1 MRQKLVAGNWKSNG
15 NRQFVEQLLG
25 ALKAHSDQVPA
36 EVKVAVCPPSVYL
49 TKAEELLRG
58 TAFLLGAQNVSA
70 FEEGAYTGEVT
81 ASMLKDVGCSLV
93 IIGHSE
99 RRSLLAE
106 NESQFAEKIKLALNA
121 GLQPVYCV
129 GESLDQRRQ
138 GQALAVCREQLLAGL
153 VAVTSEQAAQLVI
166 AYEPVWAI
174 GTGETASPEQ
184 VQEVHACLRQALRER
199 FGEQAELI
207 QILYGGSVKAANA
220 RELFALPDVDGGL
233 IGGASLVADEFLAI
247 CKAGINA

>member
-15 NRQFVEQLLG
+15 NSQFVEQLLG
-25 ALKAHSDQVPA
+25 ALKAHSDQVPS
-36 EVKVAVCPPSVYL
+36 EVEVAVCPPLVYL
-49 TKAEELLRG
+49 AKAEELLRG

-81 ASMLKDVGCSLV
+81 ASMLKDVGCQLV
-93 IIGHSE
+93 IVGHSE
-99 RRSLLAE
+99 RRSLLSEAE
-106 NESQFAEKIKLALNA
+106 AQFADKIRLVLQA

-129 GESLDQRRQ
+129 GE
-138 GQALAVCREQLLAGL
+138 ALKVCREQLLAG
-153 VAVTSEQAAQLVI
+153 VAAVTPEDASRLVV

-184 VQEVHACLRQALRER
+184 VQEVHACLRQVLRER
-199 FGEQAELI
+199 FGEQADLI
-207 QILYGGSVKAANA
+207 KILYGGSVKAANA

-233 IGGASLVADEFLAI
+233 IGGASLVAEEFLAI

>member
-15 NRQFVEQLLG
+15 NSQFVEQLLG
-25 ALKAHSDQVPA
+25 ALKAHSDQVPS
-36 EVKVAVCPPSVYL
+36 EVEVAVCPPLVYL
-49 TKAEELLRG
+49 AKAEELLRG

-81 ASMLKDVGCSLV
+81 ASMLKDVGCQLV
-93 IIGHSE
+93 IVGHSE
-99 RRSLLAE
+99 RRSLLSEAE
-106 NESQFAEKIKLALNA
+106 AQFADKIRLVLQA

-129 GESLDQRRQ
+129 GETLEQRRR
-138 GQALAVCREQLLAGL
+138 GEALKVCREQLLAG
-153 VAVTSEQAAQLVI
+153 VAAVTPEDASRLVV

-184 VQEVHACLRQALRER
+184 VQEVHACLRQVLRER
-199 FGEQAELI
+199 FGEQADLI
-207 QILYGGSVKAANA
+207 KILYGGSVKAANA

-233 IGGASLVADEFLAI
+233 IGGASLVAEEFLAI

>member
-1 MRQKLVAGNWKSNG
+1 MRQKLVVGNWKSNG
-15 NRQFVEQLLG
+15 NSQFVEQLIG
-25 ALKAHSDQVPA
+25 ALKAGNGQIPS
-36 EVKVAVCPPSVYL
+36 EVSVAVCPPSVYL
-49 TKAEELLRG
+49 IKAAEYLRG
-58 TAFLLGAQNVSA
+58 TSILLGAQNLSA

-81 ASMLKDVGCSLV
+81 ASMLKDVGCDLV
-93 IIGHSE
+93 IVGHSE
-99 RRSLLAE
+99 RRSLLGE
-106 NESQFAEKIKLALNA
+106 TNEQFAAKIKKALAADLR
-121 GLQPVYCV
+121 PIYCV
-129 GESLDQRRQ
+129 GESLEERRQ
-138 GQALAVCREQLLAGL
+138 GTALDVCREQLLAG
-153 VAVTSEQAAQLVI
+153 VAAVHPEEVRNLIV

-184 VQEVHACLRQALRER
+184 VQEVHACLREVLRER
-199 FGEQAELI
+199 FGESAEAI